1 MRLVDNIHMV
11 GGGVW
16 GGMGLSP
23 GPDCN
28 VYLVDCGAQLALIDC
43 GSGAAGSV
51 DAILANI
58 AADGFS
64 ADRIG
69 TILLTHKHG
78 DHVGG
83 AAQLAACTGAVLY
96 GSAETAAVLATGDE
110 SASAIAAA
118 KQAGLYAKDFVLSPV
133 GNVQTL
139 SEGAQLRV
147 GDVEIEVIDT
157 PGHCSG
163 HVSFVVRNDRRV
175 DLMAGDAIF
184 WRGRVVM
191 QTLPDCDVMASGR
204 SIEKLAAI
212 DGLQGLYSGHG
223 ACTIAGAPRHI
234 AAALEHVRALR
245 VPPGL

>member
-1 MRLVDNIHMV
+1 MRLVDNVYMV
-11 GGGVW
+11 GGGAW
-16 GGMGLSP
+16 GGMGLTP

-28 VYLVDCGAQLALIDC
+28 VYLVDCGSELVLIDC
-43 GSGAAGSV
+43 GSGSAGSC

-58 AADGFS
+58 AADGL
-64 ADRIG
+64 AVDRIG

-78 DHVGG
+78 DHIGG
-83 AAQLAACTGAVLY
+83 AAQLAERTGAVLY
-96 GSAETAAVLATGDE
+96 GSAETAEVLASADE
-110 SASAIAAA
+110 EAASIAAA
-118 KQAGLYAKDFVLSPV
+118 KQAGLYAQDFVLSPV
-133 GNVQTL
+133 PGVKVL
-139 SEGAQLRV
+139 EEGQHLRV
-147 GDVEIEVIDT
+147 GEVDFEVIDT

-163 HVSFVVRNDRRV
+163 HISFVVRNGRRV

-191 QTLPDCDVMASGR
+191 QTLPDCDVQASGR

-212 DGLQGLYSGHG
+212 EGLQGLYSGHG
-223 ACTIAGAPRHI
+223 AFTIAGAPRHI

>member
-1 MRLVDNIHMV
+1 MRLVDNIYMV

-28 VYLVDCGAQLALIDC
+28 VYLVDCGTQLVLIDC
-43 GSGAAGSV
+43 GSGTAGSV
-51 DAILANI
+51 DAILENI
-58 AADGFS
+58 AADGL
-64 ADRIG
+64 APDRIG

-78 DHVGG
+78 DHIGG
-83 AAQLAACTGAVLY
+83 AAQFAARTGAVLY
-96 GSAETAAVLATGDE
+96 GSAETAAVLESGDE
-110 SASAIAAA
+110 GAASITAA
-118 KQAGLYAKDFVLSPV
+118 KDAKLYASDFVLSPV
-133 GNVQTL
+133 SGVRML
-139 SEGAQLRV
+139 EDGAHLRI
-147 GDVEIEVIDT
+147 GDVDFEVIDT

-163 HVSFVVRNDRRV
+163 HISFVLRSGRRV

-191 QTLPDCDVMASGR
+191 QTLPDCDVTASGH

-212 DGLQGLYSGHG
+212 DDLQGLYSGHG
-223 ACTIAGAPRHI
+223 AFTIAGASRHI

>member
-1 MRLVDNIHMV
+1 MRLVDNIHLV
-11 GGGVW
+11 GGGAW

-28 VYLVDCGAQLALIDC
+28 VYLVDCGSELVLIDC

-58 AADGFS
+58 VADGLS
-64 ADRIG
+64 PDRIG

-83 AAQLAACTGAVLY
+83 AAQFAERTGAVLRA
-96 GSAETAAVLATGDE
+96 SAETAAVLATADE
-110 SASAIAAA
+110 DAASIGAA
-118 KQAGLYAKDFVLSPV
+118 KQAGLYAKDFVLAPV
-133 GNVQTL
+133 GSVQTL
-139 SEGAQLRV
+139 AGGEHFGI
-147 GDVEIEVIDT
+147 GDVGFEVIET

-163 HVSFVVRNDRRV
+163 HLSFVVRRGERV

-212 DGLQGLYSGHG
+212 EGLQGLYSGHG
-223 ACTIAGAPRHI
+223 AFTIAGASRHV